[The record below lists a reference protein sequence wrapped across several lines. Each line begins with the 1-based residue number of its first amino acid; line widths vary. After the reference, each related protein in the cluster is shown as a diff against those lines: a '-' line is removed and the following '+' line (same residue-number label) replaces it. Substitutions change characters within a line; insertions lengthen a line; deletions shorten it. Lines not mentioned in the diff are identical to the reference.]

1 MMVMLA
7 LLNIVAP
14 SMDVFT
20 LTLLVLP
27 RMLATLFPAI
37 LSKDAYRRISPMI
50 AIMMMLVTLTLA
62 MILMDV

>member
-7 LLNIVAP
+7 LLNIAAP

-37 LSKDAYRRISPMI
+37 LNLDAYMRISPI
-50 AIMMMLVTLTLA
+50 LAIIMMLVTLTLA
-62 MILMDV
+62 MILLDV